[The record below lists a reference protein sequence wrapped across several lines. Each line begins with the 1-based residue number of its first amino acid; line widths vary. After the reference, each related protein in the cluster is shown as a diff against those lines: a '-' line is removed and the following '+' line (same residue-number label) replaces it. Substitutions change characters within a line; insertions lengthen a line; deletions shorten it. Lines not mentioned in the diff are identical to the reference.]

1 MIWIR
6 ADANETIGSGHVMRC
21 LSIADALKRQGQQV
35 CFLTADENAAGLLE
49 ARGQAFRV
57 LHTDYRRMEGELEA
71 LEELLAGGGFFLADS
86 YFVTAAYLDRVR
98 ERLPVGYLDDMCRRD
113 LAADLL
119 IDYNI
124 FAEARLYEGC
134 KAAEFLLGPE
144 YAPLRAEF
152 AGNACE
158 TRDRAS
164 RVLITTGGGD
174 RYNLAGQLLEKALA
188 HPGTACLEYHVVSGA
203 YNVHLAELKALERRH
218 GNLRIYS
225 NVSDMCGLM
234 RDSDIAVTAGGSTMY
249 ELSAL
254 GVPMVCFS
262 FVDNQERIVEGFVE
276 RGLVGFGGNYLLQ
289 GEAMAAEAAEA
300 IALLAGDRE
309 LRQTYS
315 RRLRAVV
322 DGRGAMRIARRI
334 VQKSQEGA
342 QSA

>member
-98 ERLPVGYLDDMCRRD
+98 ERLPVGYLDDMGRRD

-309 LRQTYS
+309 LRRTYS

-334 VQKSQEGA
+334 IQKSQEGA